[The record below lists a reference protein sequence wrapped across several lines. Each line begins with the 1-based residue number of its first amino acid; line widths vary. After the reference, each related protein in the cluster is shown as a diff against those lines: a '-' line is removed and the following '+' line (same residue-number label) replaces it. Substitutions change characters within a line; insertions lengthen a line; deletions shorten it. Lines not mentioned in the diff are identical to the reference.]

1 MYAQCL
7 SDKNGDAKA
16 MKPDMIRFLTF
27 AAMMS
32 SWAYISIYA
41 RDLGMSDTEIGLIVA
56 SYSLALF
63 LSSFVF
69 GRASDKYGRKMFL
82 LVGLV
87 MSAIAFFLQ
96 SFAQNF
102 FVLLTIRVLVGFCL
116 GIFPSSLIAYV
127 QEKKKDLSKFS
138 SFGSL
143 GWAFG
148 SLIAGSIAVNLS
160 IDKVFVFGSLL
171 FFLAFLTASRMKFG
185 EHHSVD
191 VPKFPIKI
199 IKKNL
204 PLYLSILIR
213 QSGAQMIW
221 TFWPLFLGSLGAD
234 LFWVGVILMTNSAV
248 QFVFMYTLSGKIK
261 YVTSVTAGL
270 FLSSVTFFSFTLAA
284 NHWQIFP
291 TQILLGVSWA
301 LMYVGGLRYLVDRNV
316 EKATVSGLFDSVLS
330 LSSIIGPFM
339 ATFVIAFGGYE
350 TTMYLASIFAF
361 IGFLSFGFSQQS
373 K

>member
-1 MYAQCL
+1 
-7 SDKNGDAKA
+7 
-16 MKPDMIRFLTF
+16 MKPDLIRFLTF

-102 FVLLTIRVLVGFCL
+102 FVLLAIRVLVGFCL

-127 QEKKKDLSKFS
+127 HEKKRDLSKFS

-143 GWAFG
+143 GWAIG

-160 IDKVFVFGSLL
+160 VEKVFVFGSLL
-171 FFLAFLTASRMKFG
+171 FFLAFLTASRMRFG
-185 EHHSVD
+185 EQHSVD
-191 VPKFPIKI
+191 VPKFPIEI

-284 NHWQIFP
+284 SHWQIFP

-301 LMYVGGLRYLVDRNV
+301 LTYVGGLRYLVDRNV

-361 IGFLSFGFSQQS
+361 VGFLSFGFSQKSQ
-373 K
+373 